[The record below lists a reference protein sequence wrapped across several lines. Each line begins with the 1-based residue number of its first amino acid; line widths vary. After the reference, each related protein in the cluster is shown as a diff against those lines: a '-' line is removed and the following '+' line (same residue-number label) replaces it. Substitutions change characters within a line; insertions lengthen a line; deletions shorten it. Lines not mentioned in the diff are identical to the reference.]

1 MLSPTTTQALGEV
14 LVSAIGVGIIL
25 WTSRSFG
32 AYTERVERSNTITRQ
47 VVELAVQRIDAR
59 RDEAERV
66 LQAVHRLR
74 ADMHREFYGS
84 DEMPPQPDDEQKRS
98 PSPTPSPI
106 TTSRS
111 A

>member
-1 MLSPTTTQALGEV
+1 MSPTTTQALTE
-14 LVSAIGVGIIL
+14 LAIYAIGVGIIL
-25 WTSRSFG
+25 RTSKSFG
-32 AYTERVERSNTITRQ
+32 AYTERVERSNERTRQ

-66 LQAVHRLR
+66 LQAVRRLR
-74 ADMHREFYGS
+74 ADMHRQVYGS
-84 DEMPPQPDDEQKRS
+84 DEMPPMKDEQPAES
-98 PSPTPSPI
+98 PAVPPT